1 METLGI
7 TGVTAILLVG
17 AVAGAVELIK
27 RVFDKD
33 WRAVVTIIGAGLVGG
48 LVSLFPEMNFSFLV
62 GIVGGLAASGF
73 ITLGQNIGRE
83 VY

>member
-17 AVAGAVELIK
+17 AVTGVVELIK
-27 RVFDKD
+27 RIFDRD
-33 WRAVVTIIGAGLVGG
+33 WRAVATIIGAGLVGG
-48 LVSLFPEMNFSFLV
+48 LVSLFPEMSFGFLT

-73 ITLGQNIGRE
+73 ITLGQNVGKT
-83 VY
+83 Y